1 MSEAILPLNTICM
14 GYLANF
20 LNSWGLPLWQLLS
33 PRSSTFQHYPRVRGW
48 VLRNFPLLNFHRF
61 QPLLEND
68 MEYTRGS
75 PTLPS
80 GTEVFH
86 EELAKTLPL
95 QNPPAKHKDKI

>member
-1 MSEAILPLNTICM
+1 MAIIVTKIITLFSIIH
-14 GYLANF
+14 
-20 LNSWGLPLWQLLS
+20 GLKDGC
-33 PRSSTFQHYPRVRGW
+33 YE
-48 VLRNFPLLNFHRF
+48 NFPLLNFHRF

-86 EELAKTLPL
+86 EELVKTLL
-95 QNPPAKHKDKI
+95 SQNPPNKHKI